1 MENDSRAIRDLW
13 TRLIASEEGFKAVY
27 EEAIMPEIRRRI
39 ASLAERIELLDEPVA
54 AGDGWREL
62 EHGTDLVYKFDTSAE
77 DCRQLFTPRWPVNEK
92 SFAWWEGMFTGKY
105 FFRPEESPVAAY
117 RFEERGGTLAIDA
130 EPKFNN
136 WVYLPSKRTY
146 PTSYVLE
153 FDYTVH
159 QEMRETL
166 QLCFGFDSLA
176 SRLRFV
182 LGYNRTIAF
191 EAVESG
197 MFLSAYEREKL
208 WDRLTKPCSLKL
220 GERTHVR
227 LEVMENVFQLSLGG
241 KTVMTARVAGYVPH
255 PARWAIIAW
264 NGFSPEPVGM
274 RMEIENLK
282 VLVRDGR

>member
-1 MENDSRAIRDLW
+1 
-13 TRLIASEEGFKAVY
+13 
-27 EEAIMPEIRRRI
+27 MPEIRRRI
-39 ASLAERIELLDEPVA
+39 ASLAERIELLDEPVD
-54 AGDGWREL
+54 AGGGWREL
-62 EHGTDLVYKFDTSAE
+62 ERGTDLVYKFDTSAE
-77 DCRQLFTPRWPVNEK
+77 DCRQLFTPRWPVNERA
-92 SFAWWEGMFTGKY
+92 FAWWEGMFTGKY

-117 RFEERGGTLAIDA
+117 RFEERDGALAIDA

-146 PTSYVLE
+146 PTSYALE

-182 LGYNRTIAF
+182 LGYNRTLAF

-220 GERTHVR
+220 GERTRVR
-227 LEVMENVFQLSLGG
+227 LEVLEDVFQLFFDGRLAMS
-241 KTVMTARVAGYVPH
+241 ARLNGHVPH
-255 PARWAIIAW
+255 RAHWAIIAW
-264 NGFSPEPVGM
+264 NGFSPEPIGM
-274 RMEIENLK
+274 RLTIENLR
-282 VLVRDGR
+282 VLVRDGQ